1 MTRVPFDFDKKKTSL
16 GLNKRAKVKFNDKN
30 LIDNISDY
38 VDLGLPSGN
47 LWCRYNVGASSET
60 DSGDFLTFD
69 ELKTLDLP
77 DGMAIPSKEDI
88 EELLRFTRKN
98 NIKINGINCS
108 IIKGKIDELIF
119 PYSGYIN
126 YVGDKVAEDGLGGIR
141 TSSYREHGTAY
152 VMLFGGI
159 GYMSDASPILG
170 ADDNQLGIPTRTIIK
185 NNMIKE
191 STINLGL
198 NKKAKQK
205 HEEQVEKGNVEEL
218 DTNGLLNYLASAIQ
232 EVVGKPVVPARIEDK
247 RTKEIISWTLS
258 WSEND
263 FITNMVFLKFHN
275 DHISSMIKIFT
286 RNPKNNNFFQSKKPI
301 DNVPLNSKGLNII
314 LHEIKKILKINES
327 NVNLGLNKRAKEK
340 HSQED
345 SLSAFSI
352 KPIMEKFEEEL
363 KKILPS
369 DVEVYTMI
377 EDGDEDEEVLY
388 SFYWSPAFYDSI
400 VNTVFIDFFK
410 DGFMYKLQLFKKKEK
425 GKFTK
430 YPRYEYKKQNILWS
444 RFDKLLEEIKAHTD
458 IRSIN
463 ENRTSLG
470 LNNQAKKKFN
480 DVDAIENIGDFVDLG
495 LPSGNLWK
503 KVNVGAKSEEEY
515 GDYYSFYEL
524 YDIREK
530 FPDCE
535 VPDKS
540 DFYELRCNCDLE
552 EEEINGK
559 RCAVFTS
566 KHNGNS
572 IVMPL
577 CGYFHVVSNEYVSV
591 SSVGYYWSSTEKYPD
606 DTAYMFDIV
615 TSGISHKLECS
626 SSCLRHKKYKQGIRL
641 IRKKVNESINLGINK
656 HAKKIYDNEDAID
669 NIAVIQFEDPIIA
682 EHFGTIT
689 YDDAAR
695 LDEEWLEKTIGS
707 MRDDMSCIEV
717 KTFNEFKFFTGIEN
731 IKRQLFKGFQN
742 LESIELPNTIKNI
755 GPSSFRLT
763 SLKSIKIPPSVVNIF
778 GGAFC
783 GSFLETVEFASDKD
797 SMLQSIGPSAF
808 ASTEIKSIRIPEGVG
823 VIGYSAF
830 RNCDN
835 LQEIWLPTSLYKF
848 GDNDYDVLI
857 GTHQNL
863 TIHYTY
869 LSQGVK
875 HEIKKCSE
883 RQQNSAF

>member
-1 MTRVPFDFDKKKTSL
+1 MARVPFDFDKKKTSL
-16 GLNKRAKVKFNDKN
+16 GLNKKAKDKFNDKN

-47 LWCRYNVGASSET
+47 LWCRHNVGASSET
-60 DSGDFLTFD
+60 DPGDFLTFD
-69 ELKTLDLP
+69 ELKTLDLL
-77 DGMAIPSKEDI
+77 DGMTIPSKEDI
-88 EELLRFTRKN
+88 EELLRFTIKDDF
-98 NIKINGINCS
+98 KINGINCS
-108 IIKGKIDELIF
+108 IIKGKTDELIF
-119 PYSGYIN
+119 PYSGYISYN
-126 YVGDKVAEDGLGGIR
+126 GDKIGEDGIGGIR
-141 TSSYREHGTAY
+141 SSSYREHGTAY
-152 VMLFGGI
+152 LMVFGGEVNP
-159 GYMSDASPILG
+159 PILG

-232 EVVGKPVVPARIEDK
+232 EVVGKTVIPAGIEDK
-247 RTKEIISWTLS
+247 KTKEIVSWSLS
-258 WSEND
+258 WPEND
-263 FITNMVFLKFHN
+263 FITNIVYLKFHN
-275 DHISSMIKIFT
+275 DHISAMIKVYT
-286 RNPKNNNFFQSKKPI
+286 RNPKNNLYFLSKKPI

-327 NVNLGLNKRAKEK
+327 SVNLGLNKKAKEK

-345 SLSAFSI
+345 PLSAFNI

-377 EDGDEDEEVLY
+377 EDGDEDGEILY
-388 SFYWSPAFYDSI
+388 SFYWSPNFYDSI
-400 VNTVFIDFFK
+400 VNTIFIDIFK

-425 GKFTK
+425 GKITK

-458 IRSIN
+458 IRSVN
-463 ENRTSLG
+463 ESRVSLG

-480 DVDAIENIGDFVDLG
+480 DVDAIENIGGDFVDLG

-503 KVNVGAKSEEEY
+503 RTNVGAESEEEY

-524 YDIREK
+524 YDVRKK
-530 FPDCE
+530 FPYCE
-535 VPDKS
+535 VPDTS

-559 RCAVFTS
+559 RCAVFIS
-566 KHNGNS
+566 KINGNS
-572 IVMPL
+572 IVLPL
-577 CGYFHVVSNEYVSV
+577 CGYFHVMSNDYVNDSLA
-591 SSVGYYWSSTEKYPD
+591 GYYWSSTEKYPD
-606 DTAYMFDIV
+606 DTAYMFDIA

-641 IRKKVNESINLGINK
+641 IRKKVNESMNLGLNRQ
-656 HAKKIYDNEDAID
+656 AKKIHDNVEAID
-669 NIAVIQFEDPIIA
+669 TISQIIFEDPIIA

-695 LDEEWLEKTIGS
+695 LDEEWLEKTIGAMKEDS
-707 MRDDMSCIEV
+707 SCIEV
-717 KTFNEFKFFTGIEN
+717 KTFNEFKFFTGIKKIE
-731 IKRQLFKGFQN
+731 RQLFKGFHS
-742 LESIELPNTIKNI
+742 LKSIELPNTIKEI
-755 GPSSFRLT
+755 GPQAFQLT
-763 SLKSIKIPPSVVNIF
+763 NLTSIKIPSSVVNILD
-778 GGAFC
+778 GAFC
-783 GSFLETVEFASDKD
+783 GTFLEMVEFASDKD

-808 ASTEIKSIRIPEGVG
+808 ASTEIKSIKIPEGVG
-823 VIGYSAF
+823 VIGHSAF

-848 GDNDYDVLI
+848 GDDNYDVLI
-857 GTHQNL
+857 CTHKNL

-869 LSQGVK
+869 LSQDVK
-875 HEIKKCSE
+875 YEIKKCSE
-883 RQQNSAF
+883 RRQNSAF